1 MFIIQEKSLLMIT
14 LTNEH
19 LQVNITPKGAEL
31 QSIYNKQTGLEYLW
45 DGNPEFWGKK
55 SPTLFP
61 IVGGLKNGSYEFEDK
76 IYAMGRH
83 GFARE
88 MTFEVTDQTNHTA
101 TFAIKATE
109 ETLKKYPFQFLFS
122 ITYAI
127 EGNRLSVTYTVKN
140 PNTGTMYFSVGT
152 HPAFKVPLVQ
162 GDVYEDYYLAFN
174 TTENAGIY
182 PLTAD
187 GLVELQPVPCLEN
200 SNKLPLTKALFYKDA
215 LVFKELKSTA
225 ISILNNKNSHGL
237 TYSYQDF
244 PYMGIWA
251 AKNADFVCIEP
262 WCGIADNVATTSQL
276 IEKEGINT
284 LAPNEI
290 FTRTWAVEMF

>member
-1 MFIIQEKSLLMIT
+1 MVT

-31 QSIYNKQTGLEYLW
+31 TSIYNKQTGLEYLW
-45 DGNPEFWGKK
+45 DGNPEFWPKQ

-61 IVGGLKNGSYEFEDK
+61 IVGGLKNGSYEFAGK
-76 IYAMGRH
+76 QYAMGRH
-83 GFARE
+83 GFTRE
-88 MTFEVTDQTNHTA
+88 MVFAVSNQTDTTA
-101 TFAIKATE
+101 TFTIVATE
-109 ETLKKYPFQFLFS
+109 ETLKQYPFQFQFS
-122 ITYAI
+122 VTYTI
-127 EGNRLSVTYTVKN
+127 EGNKLSVTYTVKN
-140 PNTGTMYFSVGT
+140 PSNDTLYFSVGA

-162 GDVYEDYYLAFN
+162 GDAYDDYYLAFN
-174 TTENAGIY
+174 ETENAGIY
-182 PLTAD
+182 PLAAD

-200 SNKLPLTKALFYKDA
+200 TNKLPLTKALFYKDA

-225 ISILNNKNSHGL
+225 ISILNIKNSHGL
-237 TYSYQDF
+237 TYSYTDF

-262 WCGIADNVATTSQL
+262 WCGIADSVATTSQFA
-276 IEKEGINT
+276 EKEGINK
-284 LAPNEI
+284 LGSNEV